1 MTYMCTITTDGTT
14 AHIRTPYDEP
24 TAAHMLRQALAAGL
38 TLTADA
44 DTATITLTRPDR
56 TVTLTPAEPLP
67 AWTTSQR
74 REVLTLAASDEP
86 LMWKWGRS
94 NTPRLAHGSRWLAS
108 STTGALTRGGYLAPS
123 NGNGTP
129 AALSLRAYLTIS
141 TRPST
146 RPKPARDEALT
157 AMLRNVYRQPAPA
170 TA

>member
-1 MTYMCTITTDGTT
+1 MYTVTITADESATVPAT
-14 AHIRTPYDEP
+14 YDEP
-24 TAAHMLRQALAAGL
+24 TAAHMLRQALAAGF

-44 DTATITLTRPDR
+44 DTAAITLTRPGR
-56 TVTLTPAEPLP
+56 TITLAPAEPLP

-74 REVLTLAASDEP
+74 REVLTLAASHEP
-86 LMWKWGRS
+86 LTWKWGRA

-108 STTGALTRGGYLAPS
+108 STTGTLTRGGYLAPS

-129 AALSLRAYLTIS
+129 AALSLRAYLTIG

-146 RPKPARDEALT
+146 RPKTVRDDTLA

-170 TA
+170 TT